1 MLEKVE
7 ELIRTYTPHK
17 IITSPNCWDMAGRK
31 ECVDNEG
38 ESESVDEWM
47 ECISSEFE
55 PQHQPQLTP
64 QQGEQQQVVVETGQ
78 PKAALKRRSP
88 GKGTKGPAHPAQSWG
103 KAPRPV
109 PLRRQLPS
117 LFVLHNYITGIYFC
131 YTASQLYTHIDTSC
145 TSPTFVNK
153 SIACCQ
159 SNFHPSINKSTDL
172 DTVDTPLS
180 CGLLILISPAAQSG
194 SSVSCS
200 ELRQTN
206 QHPSRSL
213 DHPSISAA
221 RR

>member
-1 MLEKVE
+1 ME

-31 ECVDNEG
+31 ECVDNG

-64 QQGEQQQVVVETGQ
+64 QPGEQQQVVVETGQ

-109 PLRRQLPS
+109 PLRRRLPS
-117 LFVLHNYITGIYFC
+117 LFFFF
-131 YTASQLYTHIDTSC
+131 YTI
-145 TSPTFVNK
+145 TSPV
-153 SIACCQ
+153 SIFATQ
-159 SNFHPSINKSTDL
+159 PPNFIHISTQ
-172 DTVDTPLS
+172 
-180 CGLLILISPAAQSG
+180 AAQALHLST
-194 SSVSCS
+194 
-200 ELRQTN
+200 R
-206 QHPSRSL
+206 
-213 DHPSISAA
+213 A
-221 RR
+221 

>member
-1 MLEKVE
+1 ME

-64 QQGEQQQVVVETGQ
+64 QPGEQQQVVVETGQ

-103 KAPRPV
+103 KAPKA
-109 PLRRQLPS
+109 
-117 LFVLHNYITGIYFC
+117 G
-131 YTASQLYTHIDTSC
+131 
-145 TSPTFVNK
+145 
-153 SIACCQ
+153 SIATTTPITFFFFTQLHHRYLFLLHSLPTLYPYRHKLHKPYICQ
-159 SNFHPSINKSTDL
+159 QEHSLLPVEL
-172 DTVDTPLS
+172 PL
-180 CGLLILISPAAQSG
+180 IYQQ
-194 SSVSCS
+194 VY
-200 ELRQTN
+200 
-206 QHPSRSL
+206 
-213 DHPSISAA
+213 
-221 RR
+221 